1 MAVLA
6 NAVSAWFLIASV
18 SYVFCLPK
26 GDVMKRGAGVV
37 DVTTPNPNNQTQTGP
52 DGAASED
59 VQSATPTPYPQN
71 QTAAA
76 QPEVTDGPSEDD
88 VTATPNPQNQTTPAQ
103 TENADGL
110 SEDASATTS
119 QQPPSTTTSQQPPS
133 TISPTKVAEQ
143 SKIIN
148 KHNTLRSRVRP
159 TASNMLKM
167 RWNSEAATNAQ
178 RWADTCSFEH
188 SDPSAREING
198 RPCGE
203 NLYMASN
210 NNSWS
215 NAIQTWYDE
224 VKDFKFGT
232 GSINGATVGHYT
244 QVVAYRSDQLGC
256 GRASCPGSK
265 YFYVCH
271 YCPSMTAFQDTRPYK
286 SGTACGDCKK
296 SCEDNL
302 CTNPCP
308 YFDQYDECPKLKTRW
323 GCDDE
328 HVAPWC
334 PATCK
339 CANYI
344 V

>member
-133 TISPTKVAEQ
+133 TISPTKEQ